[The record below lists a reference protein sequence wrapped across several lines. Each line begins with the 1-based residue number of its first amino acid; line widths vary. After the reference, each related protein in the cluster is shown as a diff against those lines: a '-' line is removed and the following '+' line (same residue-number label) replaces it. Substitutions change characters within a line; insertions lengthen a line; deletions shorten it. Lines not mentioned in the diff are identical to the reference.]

1 MRVELDKNIIKEI
14 VEFLAEQLEIES
26 LGPEEKDV
34 LESIAC
40 HSIAIYLSKLNK
52 ENEGTG
58 VH

>member
-1 MRVELDKNIIKEI
+1 MRVELDRKIIDEI
-14 VEFLAEQLEIES
+14 VEVLAEQLEIES
-26 LGPEEKDV
+26 LGLEEKDV

-40 HSIAIYLSKLNK
+40 LSIAIYLSKLNK